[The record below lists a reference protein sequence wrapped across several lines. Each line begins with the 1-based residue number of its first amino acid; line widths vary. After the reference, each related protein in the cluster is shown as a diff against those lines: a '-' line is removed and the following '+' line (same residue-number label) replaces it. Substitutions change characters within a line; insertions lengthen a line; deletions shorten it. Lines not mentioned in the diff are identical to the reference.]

1 VEEKEIKKRLEEVTG
16 REENEGKV
24 MKERQKIKTNLT
36 IAFISFPVLRYY
48 SLLVSEWEPG

>member
-1 VEEKEIKKRLEEVTG
+1 MEEKEIKKRLEEVTG